1 MPVPDQ
7 LITGELSS
15 LVQLILEEAL
25 GLINLGCVGAI
36 GLVINEV
43 TNHVDALLDFILVAV
58 HSVLDLIDDV
68 HWASSLHVC
77 AGSVPAHIYC
87 DDSGPE
93 FVTQLGEQFRR
104 ILSNFEL
111 RDPGWTM
118 ETMTN
123 LPVLAING
131 ATASGKTAVAVA
143 VARQLGEWGLAAEI
157 VNADSM
163 LVYRG
168 MDIGTAK
175 PTEAE
180 RGGITHHL
188 VDIAEVTE
196 TASVAEFQKLARE
209 AIADC
214 RSRGV
219 LPILVGGSALYVH
232 AIVDEF
238 DFPATDGRVRAR
250 LESELA
256 EVGVAALYQRL
267 AEVDPAAAAAIQ
279 PGNARRIV
287 RALEAIELTGSF
299 TAELPEWRYA
309 LAPVIQVGL
318 ELPREEL
325 DERIDRRVTQMWDRG
340 FVAEVEALIGRGLRD
355 GLTASRAIG
364 YRQVLAMLDG
374 ELSEAEA
381 RRQTAAGTRRLA
393 RKQLSWFRRDPRIH
407 WFGSDSAAVEAICE
421 LVRGRVQAEQ
431 EVGSAQS

>member
-1 MPVPDQ
+1 
-7 LITGELSS
+7 
-15 LVQLILEEAL
+15 
-25 GLINLGCVGAI
+25 
-36 GLVINEV
+36 
-43 TNHVDALLDFILVAV
+43 
-58 HSVLDLIDDV
+58 
-68 HWASSLHVC
+68 
-77 AGSVPAHIYC
+77 
-87 DDSGPE
+87 
-93 FVTQLGEQFRR
+93 
-104 ILSNFEL
+104 
-111 RDPGWTM
+111 
-118 ETMTN
+118 MTN

-143 VARQLGEWGLAAEI
+143 VATKLGEGGIPAEI

-175 PTEAE
+175 PTESE

-188 VDIAEVTE
+188 IDIAEVTE
-196 TASVAEFQKLARE
+196 TASVAEFQRLARA

-214 RSRGV
+214 RSRDV

-238 DFPATDGRVRAR
+238 DFPATDAQVRAR

-267 AEVDPAAAAAIQ
+267 VEVDPAAAAAIQ

-299 TAELPEWRYA
+299 TAELPPWRYA

-318 ELPREEL
+318 DLPRDEL
-325 DERIDRRVTQMWDRG
+325 DDRIERRVAQMWERG
-340 FVAEVEALIGRGLRD
+340 LVAEVEALIGRGLRD

-364 YRQVLAMLDG
+364 YRQVLALLDG
-374 ELSEAEA
+374 ELSEEQA
-381 RRQTAAGTRRLA
+381 RTQTAAGTRRLA
-393 RKQLSWFRRDPRIH
+393 RKQLSWFRRDPRIQ
-407 WFGSDSAAVEAICE
+407 WFGPDAAAVEAIYE

>member
-1 MPVPDQ
+1 
-7 LITGELSS
+7 
-15 LVQLILEEAL
+15 
-25 GLINLGCVGAI
+25 
-36 GLVINEV
+36 
-43 TNHVDALLDFILVAV
+43 
-58 HSVLDLIDDV
+58 
-68 HWASSLHVC
+68 
-77 AGSVPAHIYC
+77 
-87 DDSGPE
+87 
-93 FVTQLGEQFRR
+93 
-104 ILSNFEL
+104 
-111 RDPGWTM
+111 M